1 MGTDLGERIAHP
13 LGEQLEVEEWSAVA
27 DTFAGRVHIEWDTT
41 APVTPLGQLP
51 FFIEYLK
58 QGCLFDGWVA
68 DCPLLFTSPNAPRKR
83 DVLGTLLL
91 SVLAG
96 HRRYAHVTALR
107 CDAVNPPLLGMSK
120 VVSEDALRRALAK
133 IDESAGLQWLQAHL
147 DYCVQPLL
155 DEPWVLDV
163 DATIK
168 PLYGHQEGAVVGYNP
183 RKPGRPSHCYHTY
196 MLSDLRLVLRVEVH
210 PGDQHNP
217 KHAAAGLCSLLAPL
231 NRERWPRL
239 LRGDAECVHE
249 GVMARAERE
258 RLSDQFRLRANA
270 NVNRSLESAMEEYD
284 WSDGGKVW

>member
-1 MGTDLGERIAHP
+1 MGNDLDEYVAHP
-13 LGEQLEVEEWSAVA
+13 VGEQSEVEQWSAVA
-27 DTFAGRVHIEWDTT
+27 ETFAGRVHIEWDPT

-58 QGCLFDGWVA
+58 QGGLFDGWVA
-68 DCPLLFTSPNAPRKR
+68 DCPLSFTSPNAPRKR

-133 IDESAGLQWLQAHL
+133 IDETAGVPWLQAHL
-147 DYCVQPLL
+147 DYCVRPLL

-183 RKPGRPSHCYHTY
+183 HKPGRPSHCYHTY

-217 KHAAAGLCSLLAPL
+217 KHAAAGLWSLLAPL
-231 NRERWPRL
+231 GRERWPRL
-239 LRGDAECVHE
+239 LR
-249 GVMARAERE
+249 
-258 RLSDQFRLRANA
+258 RLLRP
-270 NVNRSLESAMEEYD
+270 
-284 WSDGGKVW
+284 

>member
-1 MGTDLGERIAHP
+1 MGTDLSERIPHP
-13 LGEQLEVEEWSAVA
+13 AGEQPEVEEWSAVA

-58 QGCLFDGWVA
+58 QGGLFDGWVA

-133 IDESAGLQWLQAHL
+133 IDEGAGMQWLQGHL
-147 DYCVQPLL
+147 DYCVRPLF

-168 PLYGHQEGAVVGYNP
+168 PL
-183 RKPGRPSHCYHTY
+183 
-196 MLSDLRLVLRVEVH
+196 
-210 PGDQHNP
+210 
-217 KHAAAGLCSLLAPL
+217 
-231 NRERWPRL
+231 
-239 LRGDAECVHE
+239 
-249 GVMARAERE
+249 
-258 RLSDQFRLRANA
+258 
-270 NVNRSLESAMEEYD
+270 
-284 WSDGGKVW
+284 